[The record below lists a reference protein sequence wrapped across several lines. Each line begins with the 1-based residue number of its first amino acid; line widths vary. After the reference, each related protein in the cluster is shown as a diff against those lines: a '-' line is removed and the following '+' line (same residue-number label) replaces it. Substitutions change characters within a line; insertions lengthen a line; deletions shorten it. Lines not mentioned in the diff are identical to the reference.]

1 MTVAQ
6 GKIDWSG
13 FAGRMLYGIQQEG
26 KHAYLRDLSK
36 NVCRGLRSMAQR
48 GEWPAGNPPFGFV
61 VGKDGK
67 LALGRPLHV
76 RAIQR
81 VYQEYLDG
89 NSMMAVVDLM
99 LADDEPS
106 PGLGWTIDTVK
117 GVLKNRHYTGDFFW
131 GSRSTGRYNTAAE
144 EAPDQGGER
153 PIHGPPEYGLG

>member
-1 MTVAQ
+1 
-6 GKIDWSG
+6 
-13 FAGRMLYGIQQEG
+13 MLYGIQQEG